1 MKKSTDT
8 GKVKATENP
17 ESKLDRSLK
26 KAKSAGKV
34 GKKHVSPPKM
44 ASKSAKKSMPAP
56 AGKPAQKRTPSFGF
70 LVDNPFAKKK
80 GQLKTL
86 IATPSKFNIAAVS
99 KRSKVITKPKS
110 AAKKTVEKAKKSKMS
125 TKDQKKAMKKVV
137 AAKIAVHR
145 AEKALKKKGK
155 SKK

>member
-1 MKKSTDT
+1 
-8 GKVKATENP
+8 
-17 ESKLDRSLK
+17 
-26 KAKSAGKV
+26 
-34 GKKHVSPPKM
+34 M
-44 ASKSAKKSMPAP
+44 ASKSVKKSMTSLADRPE
-56 AGKPAQKRTPSFGF
+56 KKRTPSFGF

-80 GQLKTL
+80 GSLKTL

-99 KRSKVITKPKS
+99 KRSKVIIKAKS
-110 AAKKTVEKAKKSKMS
+110 AAKKTAEKARKSKMS
-125 TKDQKKAMKKVV
+125 TKADKKAMKKVV